1 MAPKLKLVMLDVLK
15 PHKPTITELSR
26 EISKL
31 NESYSVTVETQERD
45 AETETVRI
53 IIEGE
58 SISMKEV
65 RKVISSL
72 GGTIQSIDKVCFK

>member
-1 MAPKLKLVMLDVLK
+1 MAPKLRSVMLDVLK